1 MGYILFNVQRY
12 PLHIYSE
19 VSVMIHE
26 NFPTLTKISE
36 ELQKAEKAQEVLE
49 ELWNIIGPYDDRDMG
64 LFTSHV
70 LPVRGYNN

>member
-1 MGYILFNVQRY
+1 
-12 PLHIYSE
+12 
-19 VSVMIHE
+19 MIHE